1 MSESQGP
8 GPSWSACWP
17 SGDSLTGGKHTVDD
31 AEDAVIGIQTPLLTL
46 HLAGKGHPH
55 ASLLVAGYRRRVGR
69 VGARSHPTPQNGVAQ
84 ARVSGA
90 HSSQATV

>member
-1 MSESQGP
+1 MVCLLAIRRLSHR
-8 GPSWSACWP
+8 WKAR
-17 SGDSLTGGKHTVDD
+17 VDD

-46 HLAGKGHPH
+46 HLVGKGHPH
-55 ASLLVAGYRRRVGR
+55 ASLFVAGYRRRRVGGI
-69 VGARSHPTPQNGVAQ
+69 GARSHPTPQNGVAQ